1 MNKIFVCLFVV
12 VSLLITPVAHAFGV
26 DGDGCHSE
34 SAAQKEDTQKDG
46 KQVNATHHC
55 CCAPASFKT
64 DAVAHVH
71 LPTTAK
77 QFTIIAD
84 DSMTS
89 VVVGPLLEPPS
100 HV

>member
-1 MNKIFVCLFVV
+1 MSKFFICLFVMF
-12 VSLLITPVAHAFGV
+12 SLLITPVAHALGV

-46 KQVNATHHC
+46 KQVNAAHHC

-64 DAVAHVH
+64 DAVAHVL
-71 LPTTAK
+71 LPTIAK
-77 QFTIIAD
+77 QFTAIAD
-84 DSMTS
+84 DNMTS